1 MEKKNRLVRTG
12 QNGSKCVSILV
23 KTVQKGKPQIL
34 ALRVYN
40 MPTMSTIS
48 RPRLPVVHSVYRP
61 QTAHPLYA
69 GKRLQRTVLGEGGLW
84 PPSQI
89 LALRVY
95 NMPTVSTISRPR
107 LLVVHIVYRPQTAHP
122 LCAGKRLQRTV
133 LGEGGLRPPSQ
144 ILALRVY
151 NMPTVSTISRPRLL
165 VVHSVYRPQ
174 TALPLYAGKRW
185 QRTVLGEGGLRPP
198 SQILALRVY
207 NMPTV
212 STISLQCIYVCV
224 CVYIYIYT
232 YIHIYTY
239 ICRTTLYDASY
250 CVVLCRTVSYCVV
263 QCRTVSYCVV
273 LCRTVSYCVVQCR
286 TVSYCVVLCRTV
298 SYCVVLCRTV
308 YTYIHIYTYICRTTL
323 YDASYC
329 VVLCRTVSYC
339 VVLCRTVS
347 YCVVLCRTVSY
358 SVVLCRTVSYCVVL
372 CRTASYCVVL
382 CRTVSYCVVQCRTTL
397 YDASYSV
404 VQCRTVSYS
413 VVQCRTASYSVVRH
427 CTTHRTVSYKVSGP
441 DASGMYDASY
451 SVVQGVGARRVG
463 DVRRVGRCRGPTR
476 RKIPTSTVVPSCS
489 CDWSIPIT
497 ARTTSLAAAAARA
510 AAKPAV
516 LLESTSQPRACVTC
530 AVWTWVQEEHKMA
543 KQVRVVHE
551 TAVNVRFFLFLVQT
565 SISPLTRL
573 YLREF
578 SESGIRAVQCCDHPT
593 VQCGSGGRAS

>member
-1 MEKKNRLVRTG
+1 
-12 QNGSKCVSILV
+12 
-23 KTVQKGKPQIL
+23 
-34 ALRVYN
+34 
-40 MPTMSTIS
+40 MSTIS

-69 GKRLQRTVLGEGGLW
+69 GKQLQRTVLGEGGLR

-107 LLVVHIVYRPQTAHP
+107 PPVVHSVYRPQTAHP
-122 LCAGKRLQRTV
+122 LYAGKRLQRTV

-165 VVHSVYRPQ
+165 VVHIVYRPQ
-174 TALPLYAGKRW
+174 TAHPLCAGKRW

-224 CVYIYIYT
+224 CVCVYIYIHT
-232 YIHIYTY
+232 CIYIYMS
-239 ICRTTLYDASY
+239 YDTVRR
-250 CVVLCRTVSYCVV
+250 VVLCRTVSYSVV

-273 LCRTVSYCVVQCR
+273 LCRTVSYCVVLCRTVSYCVVLCRTVSYCVVLCR

-347 YCVVLCRTVSY
+347 YCVVQCRTVSY
-358 SVVLCRTVSYCVVL
+358 CVVLCRTVSYCVVL
-372 CRTASYCVVL
+372 CRT
-382 CRTVSYCVVQCRTTL
+382 VSYQRRTTQ

-413 VVQCRTASYSVVRH
+413 VVQRRTVSYDTVRRVVLCRTRCRGPTRRR
-427 CTTHRTVSYKVSGP
+427 CTTRRTVSYKVSGP
-441 DASGMYDASY
+441 DASGMYDASG
-451 SVVQGVGARRVG
+451 GVGARRV
-463 DVRRVGRCRGPTR
+463 V
-476 RKIPTSTVVPSCS
+476 K
-489 CDWSIPIT
+489 
-497 ARTTSLAAAAARA
+497 SL
-510 AAKPAV
+510 
-516 LLESTSQPRACVTC
+516 
-530 AVWTWVQEEHKMA
+530 
-543 KQVRVVHE
+543 
-551 TAVNVRFFLFLVQT
+551 
-565 SISPLTRL
+565 
-573 YLREF
+573 LR
-578 SESGIRAVQCCDHPT
+578 Q
-593 VQCGSGGRAS
+593 

>member
-1 MEKKNRLVRTG
+1 M
-12 QNGSKCVSILV
+12 
-23 KTVQKGKPQIL
+23 
-34 ALRVYN
+34 
-40 MPTMSTIS
+40 
-48 RPRLPVVHSVYRP
+48 VHSVYRP

-69 GKRLQRTVLGEGGLW
+69 GKRLQRTVLGEGGLR

-122 LCAGKRLQRTV
+122 LCAGKRWQRTV

-185 QRTVLGEGGLRPP
+185 QRTVLGEGG
-198 SQILALRVY
+198 QILALRVY

-224 CVYIYIYT
+224 CVCVYIYIHTYIYIYMSYDT
-232 YIHIYTY
+232 VRRVVL
-239 ICRTTLYDASY
+239 CRTVSYSVVLCRTVSY

-263 QCRTVSYCVV
+263 QCRTVSYCVVQCIHTYIYIYTYIYIHIYVVRHCTTRRTVSYCVV

-308 YTYIHIYTYICRTTL
+308 
-323 YDASYC
+323 SYC

-339 VVLCRTVS
+339 VVP
-347 YCVVLCRTVSY
+347 
-358 SVVLCRTVSYCVVL
+358 
-372 CRTASYCVVL
+372 ASYD
-382 CRTVSYCVVQCRTTL
+382 TVRR
-397 YDASYSV
+397 V

-427 CTTHRTVSYKVSGP
+427 CTTRRTVSYKVSGP
-441 DASGMYDASY
+441 DASGMYDASG
-451 SVVQGVGARRVG
+451 GVGARRV
-463 DVRRVGRCRGPTR
+463 V
-476 RKIPTSTVVPSCS
+476 K
-489 CDWSIPIT
+489 
-497 ARTTSLAAAAARA
+497 SL
-510 AAKPAV
+510 
-516 LLESTSQPRACVTC
+516 
-530 AVWTWVQEEHKMA
+530 
-543 KQVRVVHE
+543 
-551 TAVNVRFFLFLVQT
+551 
-565 SISPLTRL
+565 
-573 YLREF
+573 LR
-578 SESGIRAVQCCDHPT
+578 Q
-593 VQCGSGGRAS
+593 